1 MVIISINIKII
12 NVYRV
17 NVYYFYF
24 LFNYSYLTVVYK
36 LNQKYDI
43 IVVDSSIKN
52 SRRKSIIYNVQYV
65 FDF

>member
-17 NVYYFYF
+17 YVYYFYF
-24 LFNYSYLTVVYK
+24 IFNYSYLTVVYK

-43 IVVDSSIKN
+43 IVVDSIIKIPEAN
-52 SRRKSIIYNVQYV
+52 
-65 FDF
+65 